1 MDNLILNENR
11 LLTEEGIRHFTI
23 LASRTTRY
31 LGNVLVPLSEGRVDP
46 EIFGIIEKEAASIVA
61 GML

>member
-1 MDNLILNENR
+1 MAFISKMRAFHKDD
-11 LLTEEGIRHFTI
+11 
-23 LASRTTRY
+23 
-31 LGNVLVPLSEGRVDP
+31 VLVPLSEGRVDP

>member
-1 MDNLILNENR
+1 MDRLTKSLIRIELVDDFSVAFLSKMR
-11 LLTEEGIRHFTI
+11 AFHKDD
-23 LASRTTRY
+23 
-31 LGNVLVPLSEGRVDP
+31 VLVPLSEGRVDP

>member
-23 LASRTTRY
+23 LASRAAFHKAGTDPRGQGRQSPD
-31 LGNVLVPLSEGRVDP
+31 LQPGLSGPYDTSK
-46 EIFGIIEKEAASIVA
+46 I
-61 GML
+61 